1 MKNRLYTQADGQL
14 PPNDPRDIAQDVKII
29 YVRGSTG
36 NLYTLTRT
44 GMTWTCTCKAFQYR
58 PGACKH
64 IRAKGGS
71 LVKKS
76 R

>member
-1 MKNRLYTQADGQL
+1 MKTRATRADSPL
-14 PPNDPRDIAQDVKII
+14 HPNDPRDIAQKVKII

-36 NLYTLTRT
+36 NLYTLTVT
-44 GMTWTCTCKAFQYR
+44 DLVWTCTCKAFQYR

-64 IRAKGGS
+64 IKAKGGS